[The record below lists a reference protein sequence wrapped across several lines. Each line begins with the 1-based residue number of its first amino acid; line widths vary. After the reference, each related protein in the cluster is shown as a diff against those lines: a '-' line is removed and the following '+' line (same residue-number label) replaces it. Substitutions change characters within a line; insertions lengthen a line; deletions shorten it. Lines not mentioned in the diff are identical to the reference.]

1 METLVFYKRTGND
14 SNGNCKGEIKVY
26 FKYSNDLQIHSA
38 GAHTKEIFPYGNYY
52 SVTCKVVTKWE
63 TWEIEKYCKEH
74 KYFYIME
81 D

>member
-26 FKYSNDLQIHSA
+26 FKYSNEFEIHSA
-38 GAHTKEIFPYGNYY
+38 GAHTKEIIPFGSYY
-52 SVTCKVVTKWE
+52 AKTCKVVTKWE
-63 TWEIEKYCKEH
+63 VWEIEKYCREH
-74 KYFYIME
+74 GYYYITE